1 MRFLP
6 LYLFANQQTGLDP
19 LGNPINELVRTGE
32 SIGRFSSWTAEEIA
46 LDNRQVTQNN
56 RKIITRATKADLLS
70 ADKIEFEDR
79 YHSITEIRGDDTTR
93 WRIVVVNRYG
103 SETT

>member
-6 LYLFANQQTGLDP
+6 LYLFANQQTGSDP
-19 LGNPINELVRTGE
+19 LGNPINELVQRGE
-32 SIGRFSSWTAEEIA
+32 SVGRFSSWTAEEIA
-46 LDNRQVTQNN
+46 LDNRKVTQNN

-70 ADKIEFEDR
+70 ADKIKFEDL

-103 SETT
+103 SETA